1 MWKKIKFYT
10 VSAIIVALGVACLY
24 LYYFG
29 RREPVVRRVV
39 DAQNSPSARPDF
51 RLALN
56 PQPLPP
62 GYAPDDED
70 GRW

>member
-10 VSAIIVALGVACLY
+10 VSAIIIALGVACVY

-39 DAQNSPSARPDF
+39 DAPAVVKEIQRLSARLE
-51 RLALN
+51 RC
-56 PQPLPP
+56 
-62 GYAPDDED
+62 E
-70 GRW
+70 